1 MSLVKFFQVQQVRLN
16 VKRKVNDP
24 LVPGLLYIIN
34 DGHKNEMNGVEA
46 SANQAVKRGSESLA
60 GNKLP
65 MGFPEKF
72 FTEVHHLDAMPMSD
86 LMLGT
91 SQVDLNMKLSKFVLQ
106 CNSKGDLQ
114 KLQNFDFGGASGQ
127 VSTSETASTSGQSS
141 TSGSASASKSASDEI
156 FIAVRENWNFDAVNK
171 LPWKLHNQGLTP
183 VFFDANKNVSWQKEW
198 KVLKRLSIKGVV
210 MPVDLLAMGCGRRK
224 GWNRL
229 NLLFGGGGVNSE
241 QLLSAVY
248 LSQIQ
253 PKSPYYIY
261 QSEIATWNAWVMDG
275 KLNLVF

>member
-1 MSLVKFFQVQQVRLN
+1 MSLAKFFQVQQVRLN

-46 SANQAVKRGSESLA
+46 SGNQAVKRGSESYA
-60 GNKLP
+60 GDKLP

-72 FTEVHHLDAMPMSD
+72 FTEVHHLDEMPMSD
-86 LMLGT
+86 LMLVT
-91 SQVDLNMKLSKFVLQ
+91 SQDDLNMKLSNFVLQ
-106 CNSKGDLQ
+106 CDSKGDLQ
-114 KLQNFDFGGASGQ
+114 KLQNFDFVGASGQ
-127 VSTSETASTSGQSS
+127 SSTSESAS
-141 TSGSASASKSASDEI
+141 TSGSASASKSASGEI
-156 FIAVRENWNFDAVNK
+156 FIAVRENWNFDAVKK

-183 VFFDANKNVSWQKEW
+183 VFFDANRNLNWKKEW
-198 KVLKRLSIKGVV
+198 KVLKRLNIKGVV

-229 NLLFGGGGVNSE
+229 NLFFGGGGVNSE

-248 LSQIQ
+248 LLQIQ